1 MSSNF
6 DFRVS
11 LPLLPLLPNINNV
24 THHQRSVKQPR
35 SDPLRFGC
43 RVPLPARHP
52 HVTFIDQRN
61 LFPTLVTPALWGF
74 ACPVFVATPSMLGD
88 YGGAVAAL
96 QHPPLPL
103 INGYRGDFGRHRAR
117 VERQQ
122 SAGSRRPVGHS
133 SGGSAMPPSLPSLP
147 VPVDG
152 DRGIYGTRPDGV
164 NPFSLEG
171 LHRQGHHRNK
181 DDLSRTEEWS
191 TQASFAAEDESVQA
205 LADDESDD
213 VEMFDD
219 FRAFPPPAGYSH
231 AASWEDQASGITSRT
246 TTPVMPCIST
256 DPAPATVGERHLP
269 DHGRRIAG
277 ILAQFE
283 RGTILR
289 RLGVEGSLSDEALAV
304 ADIVLERS
312 VADALTVDLEVSS
325 RTDGSRYSSP
335 TTQSPSLSPLPAEA
349 AALTRWS
356 SLTPSLKNVYLYPGI
371 DWLLAFVKRGAIA
384 RHSPRLPRR
393 VWLHRLADTSNGF
406 DEDIFTPTEQL
417 ITHTEPEYHGVVAA
431 SDDAAATTSVIAD
444 SPLLPASPVLLP
456 TVPLPLL
463 RLAAAQPQLSCSS
476 IQLKGR
482 KPTAGSSPRTRAAAT
497 NRRSASTASASREP
511 AQRP

>member
-11 LPLLPLLPNINNV
+11 LPLLPLHPNIKNI
-24 THHQRSVKQPR
+24 TQQQQRSVKQPR

-43 RVPLPARHP
+43 RVPLPTRHP

-74 ACPVFVATPSMLGD
+74 ACPVFVATPSMLGG
-88 YGGAVAAL
+88 YCGAVAAL

-103 INGYRGDFGRHRAR
+103 INGYRGDSGRHRAR

-122 SAGSRRPVGHS
+122 SADSRRPVGHT
-133 SGGSAMPPSLPSLP
+133 SGRSAMPPSLPSLP
-147 VPVDG
+147 VSVDG
-152 DRGIYGTRPDGV
+152 DRGIYGAWPDGV

-171 LHRQGHHRNK
+171 LHRQGHRRYK
-181 DDLSRTEEWS
+181 DDLGRTEEWS
-191 TQASFAAEDESVQA
+191 TEASFAAENESPQA
-205 LADDESDD
+205 LGDDESDD

-219 FRAFPPPAGYSH
+219 FRAFPPPAGYSR
-231 AASWEDQASGITSRT
+231 AASWEDQASGTASPTSWT
-246 TTPVMPCIST
+246 ST
-256 DPAPATVGERHLP
+256 DPAPAAVGERYLP
-269 DHGRRIAG
+269 DHGRRVAG

-312 VADALTVDLEVSS
+312 VADALTVDLEASS
-325 RTDGSRYSSP
+325 RADASP
-335 TTQSPSLSPLPAEA
+335 PPSLSPLPAEA

-356 SLTPSLKNVYLYPGI
+356 SLSPSLKNVYLYHGSI
-371 DWLLAFVKRGAIA
+371 DWLYAFVGRGAIA

-417 ITHTEPEYHGVVAA
+417 ITHTEPEYHSVVAA
-431 SDDAAATTSVIAD
+431 SDDAAATTSVTAD

-456 TVPLPLL
+456 TVPLPLQ
-463 RLAAAQPQLSCSS
+463 RLAAAQPPLSCSS
-476 IQLKGR
+476 LQLKGR
-482 KPTAGSSPRTRAAAT
+482 KPTAGSSPRTRAAPSVAAPPQPPHLAGQLKGRKT
-497 NRRSASTASASREP
+497 VSKR
-511 AQRP
+511 